1 MPAHDGRF
9 ATVRRAGRM
18 FVNSADATFAGPL
31 PAGSGRRTLR
41 PSSGIPLRTDG
52 DFMAPVRP
60 LLSPGSRRF
69 VFGLSACAALAIA
82 GARDALAQTPSPL
95 GEWQYSAGVPLQKLY
110 EPTMPTWQVSVGAA
124 MTLQPRYAGSDRYRV
139 MGGPNLDVRYRDLFF
154 LSTGEGLGA
163 NVLRGPNWRVS
174 LSVGYDLGR
183 RSADDLGHLNGLD
196 NINAAPVMKLSA
208 DYVVSKDFPL
218 VLRAD
223 VRRSIGGSNGWVGDF
238 SAYMPMPGSNEHFF
252 WFAGPTVSFADSR
265 YMNSW
270 FGVNQGASARS
281 GLPVYSSRAGI
292 KSVGAGVTMV
302 WFVNKHWF
310 VTMDGAIEQ
319 LVGRAARSPI
329 TQQSTNG
336 VFDMSVNYRF

>member
-1 MPAHDGRF
+1 M
-9 ATVRRAGRM
+9 ATVAR
-18 FVNSADATFAGPL
+18 L
-31 PAGSGRRTLR
+31 
-41 PSSGIPLRTDG
+41 
-52 DFMAPVRP
+52 
-60 LLSPGSRRF
+60 LLSPGARRF
-69 VFGLSACAALAIA
+69 VSGLSACAALAAA
-82 GARDALAQTPSPL
+82 GTRDASAQTPSPL
-95 GEWQYSAGVPLQKLY
+95 GEWQYSAGVPLEKLFD
-110 EPTMPTWQVSVGAA
+110 PNISTWNISVGAA

-139 MGGPNLDVRYRDLFF
+139 MGGPNLDIRYRDLFF

-183 RSADDLGHLNGLD
+183 RSADDIQHLNGLD
-196 NINAAPVMKLSA
+196 NINAAPVTKLAA
-208 DYVVSKDFPL
+208 DYVISKEFPL

-223 VRRSIGGSNGWVGDF
+223 IRRSIGGSNGWVGDF
-238 SAYMPMPGSNEHFF
+238 SAYMPLPGSNEHFF

-270 FGVNQGASARS
+270 FGVNQGAAARS
-281 GLPVYSSRAGI
+281 GLPAYSSGAGI
-292 KSVGAGVTMV
+292 KSYGAGVTMA

-310 VTMDGAIEQ
+310 ITIDGAIEQ

-336 VFDMSVNYRF
+336 VFDMSVNYQF

>member
-1 MPAHDGRF
+1 M
-9 ATVRRAGRM
+9 TVA
-18 FVNSADATFAGPL
+18 
-31 PAGSGRRTLR
+31 
-41 PSSGIPLRTDG
+41 
-52 DFMAPVRP
+52 RP
-60 LLSPGSRRF
+60 LLSPAIRRF
-69 VFGLSACAALAIA
+69 VSGLSAFAALAAA
-82 GARDALAQTPSPL
+82 GARDASAQTPSPL
-95 GEWQYSAGVPLQKLY
+95 GEWQYSAGVPLQKLFN
-110 EPTMPTWQVSVGAA
+110 PTVPTWQVSVGAA

-139 MGGPNLDVRYRDLFF
+139 MGGPNFDVRYRDLFF
-154 LSTGEGLGA
+154 LSTGDGLGA

-183 RSADDLGHLNGLD
+183 RSADDLDHLNGLD
-196 NINAAPVMKLSA
+196 NINAAPVMKLAA
-208 DYVVSKDFPL
+208 DYVISKEFPL

-265 YMNSW
+265 YMNGW

-281 GLPVYSSRAGI
+281 GLSTYSPGAGM
-292 KSVGAGVTMV
+292 KSFGAGVTMV

-310 VTMDGAIEQ
+310 VTVDGAIEQ
-319 LVGRAARSPI
+319 FVGRARRSPI

-336 VFDMSVNYRF
+336 VFDMSVNYQF